1 MHRHERH
8 AVVGRGAVKVGI
20 ERDLVEEARERR
32 VLRLA
37 VEEGE
42 DVGLELL
49 HVLQPP
55 AALHI
60 ALVLQRAEIA
70 GLPAH
75 EVVEVRKLRVS
86 RRVVQRVDHGG
97 EFLQPRRGGLERR
110 VLPRRAED
118 RHHRHALLGGQRL
131 HTLDARIA
139 DAAGGRIDDAP
150 QPQIVRRI
158 VDEREV
164 GQHILDLGAVKEFH
178 AADDLIRDAVALER
192 VFQRV
197 RLRVHAVEH
206 RVVAPALAAVE
217 VRHHAGDDKVRLV
230 LLVEHGLDGH
240 LFAAARVGPERLAL
254 APDVVLND
262 GVRRVKN
269 ILRGTVVLLET
280 DRARTLVFLFKIQDV
295 GDVRA
300 AEAIDA
306 LVVVADHADVA
317 MAVRKQPHQLVL
329 HPVRVLILVDED
341 VAEFALVVRSYI
353 RLVLQQAHRV
363 ENEVVEVQRVRLAE
377 DAVVARVN
385 FGDALA
391 LPVAA
396 ARPLL

>member
-1 MHRHERH
+1 M
-8 AVVGRGAVKVGI
+8 
-20 ERDLVEEARERR
+20 
-32 VLRLA
+32 
-37 VEEGE
+37 
-42 DVGLELL
+42 
-49 HVLQPP
+49 
-55 AALHI
+55 
-60 ALVLQRAEIA
+60 
-70 GLPAH
+70 
-75 EVVEVRKLRVS
+75 
-86 RRVVQRVDHGG
+86 QRVDHGG

-118 RHHRHALLGGQRL
+118 GHHRHALLGGQRL

-139 DAAGGRIDDAP
+139 DAAGGCIDDAP
-150 QPQIVRRI
+150 QPQIVRGI

-164 GQHILDLGAVKEFH
+164 GQHILDLSAVKEFH
-178 AADDLIRDAVALER
+178 AADNLIRDAVALER

-206 RVVAPALAAVE
+206 RVVAPVLAAVE
-217 VRHHAGDDKVRLV
+217 VRHHAGNDKVRLV

-262 GVRRVKN
+262 GVRRVKDV
-269 ILRGTVVLLET
+269 LRGAVVLLET
-280 DRARTLVFLFKIQDV
+280 DRARALVFLFKIQNV

-300 AEAIDA
+300 AEAVDA